1 MNKKRDEVI
10 EYLNN
15 LTKDDLLTIIK
26 YGLRDSNAPTGITV
40 EDIYTAIGCSFCG
53 ELKWL

>member
-1 MNKKRDEVI
+1 MNKKSDEVI
-10 EYLNN
+10 AYLNN

-26 YGLRDSNAPTGITV
+26 YGLRGSNAPIEITV
-40 EDIYTAIGCSFCG
+40 EDIYTAIGCNFCG

>member
-1 MNKKRDEVI
+1 MNKKSDEVI

-26 YGLRDSNAPTGITV
+26 YGLRSSNAPIEINV
-40 EDIYTAIGCSFCG
+40 EDIYTVIGCNFCN